1 MGRRPVRGDGGT
13 GNRGG
18 RLRRAKWHQA
28 VRAAQRVC
36 PEWRQKGGWY
46 EEDDEWAIAAITF
59 PEAYSPQHVEAAH
72 RLTKDYFPDAYE
84 KVTGTTIAPGESH
97 TRDEQNFRAEHREH
111 DVVRGATT
119 SDTYPGMVE
128 VTASRPG
135 SEEERGYLVPTDE
148 YRTRGRHGF
157 VIDPSRHARTPE
169 D

>member
-1 MGRRPVRGDGGT
+1 VGRRPVRGDGGT

-148 YRTRGRHGF
+148 YRARGRHGF